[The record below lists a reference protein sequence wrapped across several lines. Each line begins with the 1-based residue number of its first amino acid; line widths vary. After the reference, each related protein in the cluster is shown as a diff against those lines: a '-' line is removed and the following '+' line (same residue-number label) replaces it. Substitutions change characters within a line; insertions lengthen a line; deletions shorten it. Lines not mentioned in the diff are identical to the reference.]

1 MPTRNVR
8 LIFSEP
14 IHYITNRGCEA
25 AAVTKTT
32 TSRRRLVPHPRSK
45 MPAASFL
52 EMIKNSQ
59 RKKQKRKEEQ
69 EQKLRAA
76 QWLAERIDV
85 IAVDP
90 DGTLRRAEGDEAV
103 EAIIRQWDRDEVVV
117 RQREAL
123 EAIVRHPDT
132 LEACIRQWD
141 REEAG

>member
-1 MPTRNVR
+1 
-8 LIFSEP
+8 
-14 IHYITNRGCEA
+14 
-25 AAVTKTT
+25 
-32 TSRRRLVPHPRSK
+32 